1 MDHYD
6 KFIEK
11 YENIKQKLYI
21 TAIGITKNHH
31 YAEEALQETALSA
44 YKNYNSLKDEEL
56 FDTRITRILMNH
68 CFKTLK
74 KEKTNCNF
82 EDFENTINRYD
93 YFDEEIYL
101 MDAINSLNLKHR
113 EVILLKYFMDFDI
126 KDISKTLRISQGT
139 VKSRLHYA
147 IKELRGYYNAI

>member
-44 YKNYNSLKDEEL
+44 
-56 FDTRITRILMNH
+56 
-68 CFKTLK
+68 
-74 KEKTNCNF
+74 
-82 EDFENTINRYD
+82 
-93 YFDEEIYL
+93 
-101 MDAINSLNLKHR
+101 
-113 EVILLKYFMDFDI
+113 
-126 KDISKTLRISQGT
+126 
-139 VKSRLHYA
+139 
-147 IKELRGYYNAI
+147 